1 MCNTILWNEVIALP
15 SLWVKKLNPNDLG
28 LREVWR
34 RGISDWA
41 EILVLFCLYFVIIV
55 SIKSFFCR
63 ITVLELWACPDIGY
77 SPPYFTRTRQRFFRI
92 QLFYI
97 IFDAI
102 LFHLFCLN
110 CVKKNILNF
119 LKPRPT
125 AAVQSFPIYATE
137 PLIQL

>member
-1 MCNTILWNEVIALP
+1 MQIFSLKLFNTKMMIAP
-15 SLWVKKLNPNDLG
+15 KKFIFIR

-119 LKPRPT
+119 LKPRPK
-125 AAVQSFPIYATE
+125 AAVQSFPTYATE